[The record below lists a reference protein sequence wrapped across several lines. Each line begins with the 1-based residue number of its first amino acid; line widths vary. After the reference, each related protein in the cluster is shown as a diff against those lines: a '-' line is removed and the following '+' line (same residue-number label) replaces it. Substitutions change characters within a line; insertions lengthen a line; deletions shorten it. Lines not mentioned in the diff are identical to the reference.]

1 MKKLVSTLKLEKKGM
16 AHLSKKKE
24 SAVLMRGQS
33 VD

>member
-1 MKKLVSTLKLEKKGM
+1 MKKLVSTLKLEKRNG
-16 AHLSKKKE
+16 SPIEKKE